1 MTELNPST
9 EWLLREAE
17 LESRST
23 VMISAGA
30 REQPSRRDSAEEKES
45 NDDLPLVKSLI
56 GKHGKSKLIDM
67 IQAIDA

>member
-17 LESRST
+17 RESHSA
-23 VMISAGA
+23 VMISAGV
-30 REQPSRRDSAEEKES
+30 RELPSRRDSDEQKDS

>member
-1 MTELNPST
+1 MSELNPSA

-17 LESRST
+17 HESRSA

-45 NDDLPLVKSLI
+45 NEDLPLVKSLI
-56 GKHGKSKLIDM
+56 GKHGK
-67 IQAIDA
+67 